1 MSVKDLFRS
10 ASANT
15 ILAPMAGYTDAPFR
29 SFCADFG
36 AGLTV
41 TEMVRDRKSVV

>member
-1 MSVKDLFRS
+1 MSVKDLFCS

-29 SFCADFG
+29 SFCADYG

-41 TEMVRDRKSVV
+41 TEMVSAKA